1 MKRRLKVNGF
11 IMFCA
16 FLLIAAF
23 PATFLRKEHAS
34 FGVFN
39 QALEIC
45 GIAFILLGQLLRI
58 SGRGYKSEHS
68 GNGHFL
74 IRSGPYS
81 LVRNP
86 MYLGILLI
94 GFGVVLLL
102 FEWWA
107 IGIFLS
113 VFIIRY
119 LLLIFK
125 EEKKLLKMFPDEYP
139 AYQKNVPRI
148 MPSLNKILTSDINTY
163 LPLRL
168 SWVKREIGS
177 VLALLFIA
185 LLVES
190 WEDIKKKGL
199 ANYLKEAAAYL
210 AVIILFIC
218 LAVYLSRRSERLSSD
233 VSGKSQGN

>member
-1 MKRRLKVNGF
+1 
-11 IMFCA
+11 
-16 FLLIAAF
+16 
-23 PATFLRKEHAS
+23 
-34 FGVFN
+34 
-39 QALEIC
+39 
-45 GIAFILLGQLLRI
+45 
-58 SGRGYKSEHS
+58 
-68 GNGHFL
+68 
-74 IRSGPYS
+74 
-81 LVRNP
+81 

-107 IGIFLS
+107 IGIFLL

-125 EEKKLLKMFPDEYP
+125 EEKELLKMFPDEYP